1 MTSAAPLDQN
11 ADRPLRVGVI
21 GLGFAGTTHLD
32 AYLKV
37 PGVEVVA
44 LAGQE
49 TERLHEL
56 GETRHVPH
64 LYADWEDL
72 VARDDL
78 DIVSVGT
85 PNYLHAPITIAAL
98 ESGKHVLCEKPL
110 ATTGDEALAMVTA
123 ATNAN
128 RVLEIAFNHRRRGD
142 VQTLRHYIDT
152 GALGRVYHAKSSW
165 LRRSGIPGL
174 GSWFTNKRMA
184 GGGPLIDLGAHVL
197 DIALFLMDEP
207 RVLSVSAA
215 TYAELGSRGKGGSP
229 NANKSG
235 AGLAFEVEDL
245 ASAFLRLEGGRTLL
259 LEASW
264 AGYGKAN
271 EDIEVELMGTD
282 GGAHILVQN
291 YATTD
296 TLRLFTDVDGRP
308 AVITPTVGK
317 GEGHLAVVREFID
330 AVRGGDWSNHNGYY
344 GLHRTRVLD
353 ACYASAQLGR
363 EVEVVADASVAR

>member
-1 MTSAAPLDQN
+1 MTSAAPLDQF

-49 TERLHEL
+49 SERLQEL
-56 GETRHVPH
+56 GESRHVPH

-174 GSWFTNKRMA
+174 GSWFTNKQMA
-184 GGGPLIDLGAHVL
+184 GGGPLIDLGAH
-197 DIALFLMDEP
+197 
-207 RVLSVSAA
+207 
-215 TYAELGSRGKGGSP
+215 
-229 NANKSG
+229 
-235 AGLAFEVEDL
+235 
-245 ASAFLRLEGGRTLL
+245 
-259 LEASW
+259 
-264 AGYGKAN
+264 
-271 EDIEVELMGTD
+271 
-282 GGAHILVQN
+282 ILVPN

-308 AVITPTVGK
+308 ATITPTVSK

-330 AVRGGDWSNHNGYY
+330 AVRGDDWGNHNGYY
-344 GLHRTRVLD
+344 GLHRTRVID

-363 EVEVVADASVAR
+363 EVEVEADASVAR